1 MQVCHNVI
9 SSGYPYNS
17 KGYVGPL
24 VARASD
30 GAQEF
35 LCLLSCIEF
44 PFHSPAYLRV
54 KSSPR
59 HGLVGKCFKQ
69 STVLAVLWLWEALSS
84 IGMQSSTELE
94 LELNATQSMPS
105 CGVLDDEEVTRV
117 PGPP

>member
-1 MQVCHNVI
+1 MLK
-9 SSGYPYNS
+9 P
-17 KGYVGPL
+17 
-24 VARASD
+24 
-30 GAQEF
+30 
-35 LCLLSCIEF
+35 
-44 PFHSPAYLRV
+44 
-54 KSSPR
+54 
-59 HGLVGKCFKQ
+59 